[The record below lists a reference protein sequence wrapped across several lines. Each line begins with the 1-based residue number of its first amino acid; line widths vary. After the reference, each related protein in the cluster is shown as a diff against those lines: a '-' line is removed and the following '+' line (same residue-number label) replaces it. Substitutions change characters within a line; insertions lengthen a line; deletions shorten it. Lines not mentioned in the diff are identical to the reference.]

1 MALTVVLSVGLDSEL
16 LGSRSLVLQSA
27 GYIVVSAYSIKEA
40 VDRFQEGDFDL
51 VLLCHSIPSR
61 EIDRLICWIRA
72 SGSRIPVVSISG
84 SLDQGDVFA
93 GMAVSSDPGTLL
105 QEIRKVLI
113 GTEVSA
119 ARTAAS
125 RGKQKAA
132 AQGKMP
138 PPTSHGRKQQTK
150 TAGRRLVP
158 LVRAG

>member
-51 VLLCHSIPSR
+51 VLLCHSIPSK

-84 SLDQGDVFA
+84 SLDQGDAFA

-105 QEIRKVLI
+105 QEIRKVSI

-132 AQGKMP
+132 AQGKTP
-138 PPTSHGRKQQTK
+138 PSSHGRKQQTK
-150 TAGRRLVP
+150 TAGGRLVP